1 MLKIFKK
8 IYWLALLAL
17 IFYPNF
23 LLAAEEK
30 VNPLGK
36 LKSTGKS
43 AGIPATTAE
52 IPTSPVIFIG
62 YLVQMISAAFGMI
75 FMIRIII
82 AGVTWM
88 TAGGNEEQLKKAH
101 TAIFSSVI
109 GLAIVLGAFA
119 ISYFVVN
126 MLA

>member
-1 MLKIFKK
+1 MLRVLKK

-17 IFYPNF
+17 IFYPNL
-23 LLAAEEK
+23 LLAAKEG
-30 VNPLGK
+30 NPLDL
-36 LKSTGKS
+36 LKKAGKS
-43 AGIPATTAE
+43 AGIPATTTEA
-52 IPTSPVIFIG
+52 PTSPAIFIG
-62 YLVQMISAAFGMI
+62 YLVQIVSGAFGMI
-75 FMIRIII
+75 FMIRMIK
-82 AGVTWM
+82 AGVSWM

-119 ISYFVVN
+119 IAYFVTN